1 MTLLAKYYG
10 YCYLDFEFA
19 HWLCIIIVQFLKDKD
34 LYHAL
39 AYAIMKSLKLKS
51 QCYTHII

>member
-1 MTLLAKYYG
+1 MTLLARYYG

-39 AYAIMKSLKLKS
+39 AYDRNEKFKVKKVNAIH
-51 QCYTHII
+51 T